1 MARNRFGLVLLV
13 GLALSGCS
21 KLDNLPFLGNKKAKE
36 AEVRA
41 AALKVRTDSLRKARR
56 AADSLAQVRFVACVD
71 SVRAELV
78 KPPVVVKRVKGKS
91 RKAPAARPSEELIT
105 VQAQSACAS
114 DASAP
119 VPALASDSGKPK
131 TLPKTPVAADS
142 TTSKTTVAAAKAAP
156 PKVKADSVKPA
167 VPAADSVRTASIA
180 PVIDQSVL
188 ADSLQKA
195 KETEMSRETFAY
207 SGSTRDP
214 FNSLLNMAKT
224 GPEVADLQLVGI
236 YQNMRS
242 SSGNVAVFREK
253 EGGRRHKLRAGDQ
266 LGRSRVVQIRER
278 DVVFMI
284 EDFGFERQETLSL
297 RKQEDVTP

>member
-1 MARNRFGLVLLV
+1 MARNTFGLALLA

-21 KLDNLPFLGNKKAKE
+21 QLDNLPFLGNKKAAKE

-41 AALKVRTDSLRKARR
+41 VALRVRADSLRKVRR
-56 AADSLAQVRFVACVD
+56 AADSLAQVRFAACFD

-78 KPPVVVKRVKGKS
+78 KPPVVVKKIKSRSKS
-91 RKAPAARPSEELIT
+91 RKAPPAPPSEELIAA
-105 VQAQSACAS
+105 QAQSSCGS
-114 DASAP
+114 DAHAP
-119 VPALASDSGKPK
+119 MTTVASDSGLRKASP
-131 TLPKTPVAADS
+131 ADS
-142 TTSKTTVAAAKAAP
+142 TMSKTTVAAAAAAP
-156 PKVKADSVKPA
+156 VADSAKVAAPVA
-167 VPAADSVRTASIA
+167 VQDTALVAAMAAATDSARVADST
-180 PVIDQSVL
+180 
-188 ADSLQKA
+188 QKA
-195 KETEMSRETFAY
+195 RETEMSRETFAY

-214 FNSLLNMAKT
+214 FNSLLNMAKS

-242 SSGNVAVFREK
+242 SSGNVAVFRER
-253 EGGRRHKLRAGDQ
+253 EGGKRHKLRAGDQ